1 MLDKF
6 DKSKKPFKVPENYFE
21 NFNNR
26 IMDQL
31 PSKEEPKVK
40 IVPLWRKVLP
50 WTAAAAAIVGILFTV
65 GVFDKN
71 NMPSDKQYA
80 NQKTDMT
87 GETIAY
93 TSAQDEEDYYLFL
106 QDEVRKSQ
114 FKEMLYNY

>member
-1 MLDKF
+1 MTKAKNLLKF
-6 DKSKKPFKVPENYFE
+6 PKITFE

-26 IMDQL
+26 IMEQL
-31 PSKEEPKVK
+31 PSKEEPKAK
-40 IVPLWRKVLP
+40 IVPLWKKVLP

-93 TSAQDEEDYYLFL
+93 TSAEDEEDYYLFL